1 MNIINKFK
9 DLKRL
14 INIKM
19 EELKIYDF
27 FESSKAFLK
36 NIIELESVV
45 LQYLEITDII
55 IDVTNKISHHLII
68 KENYEKINIFI
79 RELNR
84 LLLQYYIPYNISKTG
99 ELTEEIKINI
109 INELSENL
117 NIKFEFKIEN
127 NELIMYINDNGDLS
141 NDNIEKCGDKTFIYN
156 KKVKLV
162 NNDKLIGYID
172 LQINQRQLKIVSE
185 NSAVHEFE
193 MYILNL
199 EAIDQISGIDY
210 DQSDHL
216 SNVVTIKEKLDN
228 YKQYII
234 EKIDIVN
241 KIKSSTMKQ
250 KDQHHSKMIELLY

>member
-55 IDVTNKISHHLII
+55 IDITNKISHHLII
-68 KENYEKINIFI
+68 KENYEKINLFI

-109 INELSENL
+109 INQLSENL

-127 NELIMYINDNGDLS
+127 DELIMYINDNGDLS

-162 NNDKLIGYID
+162 NNDKLTGYID

-199 EAIDQISGIDY
+199 EAMDQIRGIDY